1 MALVI
6 RMELDVGAE
15 GRPTFSK
22 RLARL
27 NVQCDQMLE
36 ELYHLALGEKCLM
49 RLMIRCN
56 FERNYVCKKGHL

>member
-36 ELYHLALGEKCLM
+36 ELYHLALREKCLM
-49 RLMIRCN
+49 RLLGALQ
-56 FERNYVCKKGHL
+56 F

>member
-36 ELYHLALGEKCLM
+36 EVYHLALGEKCLISIIS
-49 RLMIRCN
+49 LL
-56 FERNYVCKKGHL
+56 KL

>member
-36 ELYHLALGEKCLM
+36 ELYHLALREKCLC
-49 RLMIRCN
+49 LMTL
-56 FERNYVCKKGHL
+56 FGALQF

>member
-49 RLMIRCN
+49 RLIDTLHCN
-56 FERNYVCKKGHL
+56 FERNYVL